1 MHGAI
6 TTLLESYGYMVLFV
20 LVGLESLG
28 IPLPGETTLVTAAA
42 FAATGH
48 LSINAVLVTAAGGAI
63 LGDNG
68 GYWIG
73 RKGGL
78 AVVRR
83 HGRLLHIDQS
93 QIRRAHDFFE
103 RHGAKTVF
111 IGRFIAILRTW
122 AAVLAGAS
130 GMRYSTFM
138 IYNAAGGISWVLVFG
153 TLGYLFGRNLPRL
166 EHYIGQAS
174 VAIVL
179 LVALLVALGLGWRWF
194 CANSDTLATSV
205 SHFGHR
211 IATLRSVQDFRER
224 HPRAWQ
230 FAIARFARGEYL
242 GFHLT
247 IGLLISLAGLW
258 LFAGITEDVIHHDPL
273 TQVDLTLLEWF
284 HAHATVT
291 GLTMFKAISLLGSP
305 ITMTLI
311 GLLTALFL
319 AARHQWLAITSWV
332 AALGGG
338 GVLDF
343 VLKIVIRRPR
353 PPYTFAF
360 PYEHS
365 FSFPSGH
372 AMESL
377 VGYGMLAYLLLRFW
391 AERTR
396 VQVAI
401 IVAAA
406 VLIAAIGLSRLY
418 LGVHY
423 LSDVIGGYAAGAL
436 WLSTCITGFEIS
448 IRQRTSDLHD
458 GSEPDPSS

>member
-6 TTLLESYGYMVLFV
+6 TTLLESYGYVVLFV

-48 LSINAVLVTAAGGAI
+48 LSIKAVLVTAAAAAI
-63 LGDNG
+63 VGDNG

-78 AVVRR
+78 AIVRR
-83 HGRLLHIDQS
+83 YGRLLHVDQS
-93 QIRRAHDFFE
+93 QIRRAHNFFE

-122 AAVLAGAS
+122 AAALAGVG
-130 GMRYSTFM
+130 GMSYSTFM
-138 IYNAAGGISWVLVFG
+138 IYNAAGGIIWTLLFG
-153 TLGYLFGRNLPRL
+153 MLGYLFGRNLPRL

-174 VAIVL
+174 VALVL

-194 CANSDTLATSV
+194 HAESDTLATSV
-205 SHFGHR
+205 SRFGHR
-211 IATLRSVQDFRER
+211 IATLRSVQDFRDR

-230 FAIARFARGEYL
+230 FAIARFARSEYL
-242 GFHLT
+242 GLHLT

-291 GLTMFKAISLLGSP
+291 GLQIFKAISLLGSP
-305 ITMTLI
+305 ITITLI
-311 GLLTALFL
+311 GLLAALVL
-319 AARHQWLAITSWV
+319 AVHRQWLAMTSWV
-332 AALGGG
+332 ATLGGS
-338 GVLDF
+338 GVIDF
-343 VLKIVIRRPR
+343 VLKMVIRRPR
-353 PPYTFAF
+353 PPYTLAF

-372 AMESL
+372 AMASL
-377 VGYGMLAYLLLRFW
+377 VGYGMLAYLLLKFW

-396 VQVAI
+396 VQVVI
-401 IVAAA
+401 IVSAAI
-406 VLIAAIGLSRLY
+406 LIVAIGLSRLY

-448 IRQRTSDLHD
+448 IRQRASNLHD
-458 GSEPDPSS
+458 DSKPEPSS